1 MTQGDP
7 TSGNSPQITRLPIR
21 PAQNTPRSKPIAFVH
36 VDLDNLWALAE
47 CYGFDVEPAQ
57 ENFLYADAL
66 PRLRALLDDVG
77 LPATFFALGRDARDQ
92 NNKQQ
97 LAAAAAAGHALANH
111 SDSHPLDFRHLDE
124 AAIEREVA
132 RAEQALA
139 DIVGKPS
146 AGFRAP
152 GYGRSPA
159 LLRVLV
165 RRGYRY
171 DSSLMPSP
179 FGPVLRL
186 LDWRLRRRTPRG
198 HAVRKTQFPQVS
210 DTLNP
215 RAPHSIR
222 MPGGGSILEIPTAV
236 SPLLRLPFQASVCMI
251 LGRPY
256 FEVNLA
262 ACTARRVPFVFLM
275 HLADIADFRALDHR
289 FFRGNAFFEGSAAAK
304 TAMLRGFLER
314 LAGTCR
320 VLLTEDW
327 LDQFEPPPD
336 SPPVP

>member
-1 MTQGDP
+1 M
-7 TSGNSPQITRLPIR
+7 
-21 PAQNTPRSKPIAFVH
+21 
-36 VDLDNLWALAE
+36 DLDNLWALAE

-57 ENFLYADAL
+57 GNFLYSDAF

-77 LPATFFALGRDARDQ
+77 VPATFFALGRDARDQ
-92 NNKQQ
+92 NNRRQ
-97 LAAAAAAGHALANH
+97 LAAVAAAGHALANH
-111 SDSHPLDFRHLDE
+111 SDSHSLDFRHLNE
-124 AAIEREVA
+124 AALEREVA
-132 RAEQALA
+132 LAEQSLA
-139 DIVGKPS
+139 DIVGKPPV
-146 AGFRAP
+146 GFRAP
-152 GYGRSPA
+152 GYGRSPG

-198 HAVRKTQFPQVS
+198 RVIRKAQFPRVS
-210 DTLNP
+210 DTWNP
-215 RAPHSIR
+215 RAPHPVR
-222 MPGGGSILEIPTAV
+222 MPDGGSILEIPTAV

-251 LGRPY
+251 LGRAY

-262 ACTARRVPFVFLM
+262 ASIARRVPFVFLM
-275 HLADIADFRALDHR
+275 HLADIADFRALDHP
-289 FFRGNAFFEGSAAAK
+289 FFRGNTFFEGSAAAK
-304 TAMLRGFLER
+304 TATLRHFLER
-314 LAGTCR
+314 LASTCR

-327 LDQFEPPPD
+327 LGQFEPPPD